1 MGSERSTEM
10 DSGILYFTTILDDMW
25 RGFKKFFL
33 LCFLSHFSD
42 HSLPFLKYKMM

>member
-1 MGSERSTEM
+1 MGSERNTEM

-33 LCFLSHFSD
+33 LCFLTVW
-42 HSLPFLKYKMM
+42 

>member
-25 RGFKKFFL
+25 RGFKKFSFCVFCL
-33 LCFLSHFSD
+33 WQSVEPLCI
-42 HSLPFLKYKMM
+42 